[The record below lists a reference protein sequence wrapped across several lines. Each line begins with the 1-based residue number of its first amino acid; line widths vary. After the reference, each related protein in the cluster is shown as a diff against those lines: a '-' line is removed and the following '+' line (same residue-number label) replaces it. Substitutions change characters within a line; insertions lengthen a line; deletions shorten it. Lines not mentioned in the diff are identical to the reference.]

1 MKGVIEVC
9 FRRPFTSQRLTMGL
23 EPVVTAERLC
33 VSGALFNFLSVKE
46 KPAGLGNESANRAQ
60 KEEKCALFL
69 IAVGDSSV
77 LTVILTCYFFY
88 KSLYAI
94 TKEKWTMHRL

>member
-46 KPAGLGNESANRAQ
+46 KPAGLGNESANRTQ
-60 KEEKCALFL
+60 KEENQALLL
-69 IAVGDSSV
+69 IAVGV
-77 LTVILTCYFFY
+77 Y
-88 KSLYAI
+88 
-94 TKEKWTMHRL
+94 

>member
-23 EPVVTAERLC
+23 EPVVTAERMC
-33 VSGALFNFLSVKE
+33 VSGALFNFHSVKE
-46 KPAGLGNESANRAQ
+46 KPAELGNESANRTQ
-60 KEEKCALFL
+60 TEKNCAVLL

-77 LTVILTCYFFY
+77 
-88 KSLYAI
+88 
-94 TKEKWTMHRL
+94 